1 MSCVLPEP
9 EPGYASVSR
18 WAASAQQP
26 RTRAERLAPERA
38 RALTPGTVKH
48 RFRSTTIVCVQR
60 GDSIAMV
67 GDGQVT
73 QNETILKAGAC
84 KVRRLYDDRV
94 VTGFAGA
101 TADAMTLFELFE
113 AKLKDYSGNL
123 ARAAVELAKEWR
135 TDRRLR
141 NLQALMLVADAK
153 RMLLVSGS
161 GDVVEPDA
169 ATNGA
174 VLAVGS
180 GATAAIGAARA
191 LLEHTELD
199 AEAVAR
205 AAMKVASDID
215 VYTNDQLRVEVLKG
229 NG

>member
-1 MSCVLPEP
+1 
-9 EPGYASVSR
+9 
-18 WAASAQQP
+18 
-26 RTRAERLAPERA
+26 
-38 RALTPGTVKH
+38 
-48 RFRSTTIVCVQR
+48 
-60 GDSIAMV
+60 MV